1 MFLTFLINVNSACF
15 SSLHCLSVW
24 GDVVVGVSRKV
35 KMKSSYTASDW
46 VNRLKLCNG
55 ERERETKKFN
65 ILYWIVKFLLL

>member
-1 MFLTFLINVNSACF
+1 MFFTFLINVNFAG
-15 SSLHCLSVW
+15 SSVAALCQGM

-55 ERERETKKFN
+55 ERERDQKNLIFY
-65 ILYWIVKFLLL
+65 IGL

>member
-1 MFLTFLINVNSACF
+1 M
-15 SSLHCLSVW
+15 
-24 GDVVVGVSRKV
+24 VGVSRKV

-46 VNRLKLCNG
+46 VNRLKFEVVQRR

>member
-1 MFLTFLINVNSACF
+1 MFFTFLINVNFAGY
-15 SSLHCLSVW
+15 SVPALCQGM

-55 ERERETKKFN
+55 EGEGERPKNLIFY
-65 ILYWIVKFLLL
+65 IGL

>member
-1 MFLTFLINVNSACF
+1 MFFTFLINVNFAGY
-15 SSLHCLSVW
+15 SVPALCQGM

-55 ERERETKKFN
+55 ERERDQKNLIFY
-65 ILYWIVKFLLL
+65 IGL

>member
-1 MFLTFLINVNSACF
+1 MTFLINVNFPCLTGCPSTPA
-15 SSLHCLSVW
+15 HCQQCM

-55 ERERETKKFN
+55 ERERDQKNLIFY
-65 ILYWIVKFLLL
+65 IGL

>member
-1 MFLTFLINVNSACF
+1 M
-15 SSLHCLSVW
+15 
-24 GDVVVGVSRKV
+24 VGVSRKV

-55 ERERETKKFN
+55 ERERERKTKKFN